1 MTETTNKQGTDNN
14 ETISQKPSDVPL
26 PPSEQSKISFNQVRR
41 PSGKM
46 GCDKSQMSMTYNHM
60 KFSAPPDFRE
70 LLAELT
76 KTVLE
81 EQPSDIPRFLAR
93 YFRELHNDSVFQ
105 QQKDRIQ
112 KKKEEA
118 ERVERERIEAI
129 RQAEIRKKRA
139 AMALR
144 AKKLAIMKANILAE
158 AERQR
163 LEDERLAREEEEK
176 LQESA
181 SYISNEI
188 IKQAMA
194 VRLEQHLR
202 DSHEIN
208 LERLEEEKSIDLHK
222 IDLKIES
229 LENQTVY
236 LDECMDT
243 IYNRQMLAHEESL
256 NHHKAK
262 LEEYR
267 KRVIELEEFISNVS
281 GIIEKLN
288 LEKPKLEAERVSY
301 IQGIEQ
307 LHIDKTE
314 AVKAFNLKIID
325 LEVKFKN
332 DLEEIHKFLT

>member
-1 MTETTNKQGTDNN
+1 MTETTNKQGDNN
-14 ETISQKPSDVPL
+14 EMISQKPSEMPL
-26 PPSEQSKISFNQVRR
+26 PPSEQSKISFQQRR

-46 GCDKSQMSMTYNHM
+46 GCDKSQMSMTYNNM

-70 LLAELT
+70 LLAEIT

-81 EQPSDIPRFLAR
+81 EQPSDIPLFLAR

-105 QQKDRIQ
+105 KHKERI
-112 KKKEEA
+112 KREKEEA
-118 ERVERERIEAI
+118 ERIERERLEAI
-129 RQAEIRKKRA
+129 RQAEIRKKKV

-163 LEDERLAREEEEK
+163 QEEERLAREEEEK
-176 LQESA
+176 LQDAA
-181 SYISNEI
+181 SYITCEI
-188 IKQAMA
+188 MKQAMA
-194 VRLEQHLR
+194 VRLEQNLR
-202 DSHEIN
+202 DCHEIN
-208 LERLEEEKSIDLHK
+208 LEKLEEEKCTELHK

-256 NHHKAK
+256 NHHKTK

-267 KRVIELEEFISNVS
+267 KRVTELEEFVSNVS

-301 IQGIEQ
+301 VQGIEQ

-314 AVKAFNLKIID
+314 SVKAFNLKIIE